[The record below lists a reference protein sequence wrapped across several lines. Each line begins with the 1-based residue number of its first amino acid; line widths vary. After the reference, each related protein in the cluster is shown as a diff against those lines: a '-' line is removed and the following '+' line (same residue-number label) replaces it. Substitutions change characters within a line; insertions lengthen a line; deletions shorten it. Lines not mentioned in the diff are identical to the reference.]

1 MNEISAKQILLRK
14 DTLACLLLALIF
26 VIFPQIDL
34 IVSNWF
40 YDTVEQNFY
49 LAEHWLVDGIYQLF
63 AKPQVVLLPL
73 LILFSIFC
81 YLRYRKRCHSKRH
94 KKYVCA
100 FLLASLIVGPGL
112 IVNEV
117 LKNNSVGRARPV
129 HIEQY
134 GGDAQFTPAFVYSG
148 YCQTNCSFVSG
159 HAAVGFYFIGLA
171 WLFRRKNAFYLGL
184 AIGILVSFTRIAKG
198 GHFLSDTVF
207 AFWVVYFTNVILAY
221 WFRLENPLV
230 ENEATVNQ
238 PHVEDKLNP
247 KPY

>member
-1 MNEISAKQILLRK
+1 MKSFSLQQVVLRK
-14 DTLACLLLALIF
+14 DVMLCAVLAVVF
-26 VIFPQIDL
+26 VAFPQVDL
-34 IVSNWF
+34 VVSNWF
-40 YDTVEQNFY
+40 YDSVEQHFY
-49 LAEHWLVDGIYQLF
+49 LSSHWLVDGLYQLF
-63 AKPQVVLLPL
+63 AKPQIVLLPVL
-73 LILFSIFC
+73 LFLSVFC
-81 YLRYRKRCHSKRH
+81 FFRYRNKCSSKRH
-94 KKYVCA
+94 KKYVYA
-100 FLLASLIVGPGL
+100 FLLSSLILGPGL
-112 IVNEV
+112 LVNEV

-171 WLFRRKNAFYLGL
+171 WLFRRKHAFYLGL

-221 WFRLENPLV
+221 WFRLENPYHKT
-230 ENEATVNQ
+230 EA
-238 PHVEDKLNP
+238 
-247 KPY
+247 